1 MDQSLRDQVILLH
14 AQICKGLADPNR
26 ILILY
31 ALNEHPYNV
40 GDLAEA
46 VGLPQPTISR
56 HLKTLRDR
64 NLVSARRDAQSIVY
78 ELADARIIQ
87 ALDLLR
93 TVLADTLAGQAN
105 LARSAQQEL
114 IP

>member
-1 MDQSLRDQVILLH
+1 VILLH

-46 VGLPQPTISR
+46 VGFSQPTISR
-56 HLKTLRDR
+56 HLKILRDR
-64 NLVSARRDAQSIVY
+64 NLVSAHRDAQSIVY
-78 ELADARIIQ
+78 ELADVRIIQ

-93 TVLADTLAGQAN
+93 TVLADTLANQAN